1 MDMFEDERERASL
14 HRRGAIAR
22 GVAKRGLVA
31 FLAFAMAFGT
41 TPAQLWA
48 EGAEGIAEAVAQAA
62 TPAEGAAAVDGA
74 AEQSGA
80 EVSDSGSAPA
90 ASAATTGAATGD
102 EGLATGESPATSE
115 QSSTA
120 SAGQAGSAAAAA
132 VQTENPTETG
142 DVAKKQVEVS
152 FSIIGTDADGKAQTW
167 VAPTQLKLDEG
178 ATAADAFVKLQQK
191 TGFKADYE
199 PNTAYGFY
207 LKSITSP
214 TDGRTLAFDS
224 VTHAY
229 WQLFVDGASSSVGA
243 SSVKLT
249 QGQKIEFAFTGGSAS
264 PVVKDQLAA
273 NVTVIGRD
281 AQGKTQTWV
290 DNAQYVVTSGS
301 SALDLTKVALEA
313 NDIDAVAAGSFILS
327 LKYNGVELGTPL
339 DYSTYWQLFING
351 KPSDYTADNVTIHA
365 GDTVT
370 WFYGGWG
377 DQLPSDSVH
386 ASVQVLGKDKD
397 GKQQVWASTGQTSL
411 KAGSAAKDLLEQ
423 TGLTL
428 DAGESSWGW
437 FLNGIY
443 SPFDGKSYGRDAA
456 TKSYW
461 RFYVNGKFADVGA
474 GAYKL
479 QEGDAVTFM
488 YGADADALPGQVLG
502 SVDVIGPDVNGNSTR
517 WGSASNV
524 SLPEGSTAQDFIETV
539 LKAKGIDYK
548 VSQSGAYWS
557 ITSPF
562 EGRAYGHD
570 GATNKYWHLYI
581 NGKPSSLCAN
591 QVTLTSGDK
600 VTFAYTTDGAPMP
613 DPDKIVVD
621 PSATTPDWDAEWA
634 GYGNSGNGSTVTDA
648 KTPAQAAG
656 LKWAFDWKA
665 ESGQQYAN
673 CSEPVIANG
682 FVYIAT
688 ENELIKIDSSTGKK
702 VASAPLASKVS
713 YTSRPIY
720 TNGLIIVPLN
730 GGAVQAITADKL
742 ICKWL
747 TPGLTDLTQSS
758 CTVVSDGEYVYVGS
772 VDISYDENY
781 NATYGNGSFARIKI
795 ATGEVSWQNIDPAE
809 GYYWTGAALTDKYAI
824 VPTSAGTLKCIDK
837 TTGDVVSTMKLG
849 ALANADCVAD
859 PSNGS
864 TFYQMTHDGKLH
876 VISLSAKGVLSEQKT
891 VDLGLTNN
899 MSAAAVAGESL
910 IVGGQTATGSALA
923 LYNLKTGKTTMVT
936 AADGKELP
944 AGFNGIAATPL
955 VSVQGGKTYVYF
967 TVNSADSKD
976 YVNYSAGGGVYRYTL
991 GDAEATQI
999 YDAAGHYQHCDSP
1012 VIADASGNLYYI
1024 NDSGTLF
1031 KLGAVESWTVAF
1043 NSNGGSACDT
1053 KFVATADGK
1062 LVKPA
1067 DPTRDGYT
1075 FGGWFTD
1082 EACTQAYDFS
1092 TLVTADLTLYA
1103 KWTKNAVNPGG
1114 NGGSGTNGGNGG
1126 AGNGSGA
1133 SAGTGTGS
1141 GSGTKGQQAGGAV
1154 APGQKPVTKTTVST
1168 KTETRDNK
1176 SDKKDS
1182 DKSDKKDEK
1191 KSDKKSDR
1199 KSDRKDGKSD
1209 KKSDKKSDSKSD
1221 TGAVSTTTAKKSSS
1235 ASEQETGTNPLA
1247 IVGIAAGVIG
1257 LALIAVF
1264 VLTKRGKGDGNAR

>member
-1 MDMFEDERERASL
+1 MFEDECQRASL
-14 HRRGAIAR
+14 RRRGVIAR
-22 GVAKRGLVA
+22 GVAKRCLVA

-48 EGAEGIAEAVAQAA
+48 EGAEGITDAVAQAT
-62 TPAEGAAAVDGA
+62 TPGEDAALAGGT

-90 ASAATTGAATGD
+90 ASAATTEAATGD
-102 EGLATGESPATSE
+102 EGSATGESPATSE

-142 DVAKKQVEVS
+142 DVVKKQIEVS

-178 ATAADAFVKLQQK
+178 ATAADAFIKLQEK
-191 TGFKADYE
+191 TGFKAKYD

-207 LKSITSP
+207 LESITSP
-214 TDGRTLAFDS
+214 SDGRTLAYDPT
-224 VTHAY
+224 THAY

-249 QGQKIEFAFTGGSAS
+249 QGQKIEFAYTAGSAS

-327 LKYNGVELGTPL
+327 LKYNGVELGTPQ

-351 KPSDYTADNVTIHA
+351 KSSDYTADNVTIHA

-397 GKQQVWASTGQTSL
+397 DKQQVWASTGQTSL
-411 KAGSAAKDLLEQ
+411 KAGSTAKDLLEQ
-423 TGLTL
+423 TGLKLKAT
-428 DAGESSWGW
+428 EESWGW
-437 FLNGIY
+437 YLRGIT
-443 SPFDGKSYGRDAA
+443 SPLDGKTYCGSDAA
-456 TKSYW
+456 TNSYW
-461 RFYVNGKFADVGA
+461 RFYVKGKSDAKYKFADVGA
-474 GAYKL
+474 GAYEL
-479 QEGDAVTFM
+479 HEGDAVTFM
-488 YGADADALPGQVLG
+488 YAGDSDALPGQVLG
-502 SVDVIGPDVNGNSTR
+502 SADIIGPDVNGNNTR

-524 SLPEGSTAQDFIETV
+524 SLPEGSTAQDLIETV

-548 VSQSGAYWS
+548 ASQSGAYWS

-562 EGRAYGHD
+562 EDKSYDYD
-570 GATNKYWHLYI
+570 GATGKYWHLYI
-581 NGKPSSLCAN
+581 NGESSSLCAN
-591 QVTLTSGDK
+591 QVTLKSGDK
-600 VTFAYTTDGAPMP
+600 VTFAYTTEKSPMP

-621 PSATTPDWDAEWA
+621 PSATTPNWDAEWA

-688 ENELIKIDSSTGKK
+688 ESELIKIDSSTGKK

-747 TPGLTDLTQSS
+747 SPGLTDLTQSS

-781 NATYGNGSFARIKI
+781 NATYGNGSFMRIKI
-795 ATGEVSWQNIDPAE
+795 ATGEVSWQNIDASE

-837 TTGDVVSTMKLG
+837 TTGDVVSTMELG
-849 ALANADCVAD
+849 AVANADCIAD

-876 VISLSAKGVLSEQKT
+876 VISLSAKGVLSAQKT

-899 MSAAAVAGESL
+899 LSAPAVFGDNL
-910 IVGGQTATGSALA
+910 IVGGQTATGSALV
-923 LYNLKTGKTTMVT
+923 LYNLKTGKTTMVA
-936 AADGKELP
+936 AADGKALP
-944 AGFNGIAATPL
+944 AGLNGIAATPL

-999 YDAAGHYQHCDSP
+999 YDAAGHYQYCDST
-1012 VIADASGNLYYI
+1012 VIADASGSLYYI

-1082 EACTQAYDFS
+1082 EACTRAYDFS
-1092 TLVTADLTLYA
+1092 TPVTADLTLYA

-1114 NGGSGTNGGNGG
+1114 NGGSGSNGGNGG

-1133 SAGTGTGS
+1133 GAGTGTGS

-1154 APGQKPVTKTTVST
+1154 APGHKPMTKTTVST
-1168 KTETRDNK
+1168 KTETKDNK
-1176 SDKKDS
+1176 PNKKDS

-1191 KSDKKSDR
+1191 KSDKKSD
-1199 KSDRKDGKSD
+1199 KKDS
-1209 KKSDKKSDSKSD
+1209 KSDKKSDSKSD
-1221 TGAVSTTTAKKSSS
+1221 TGAASTTTAKKPSS
-1235 ASEQETGTNPLA
+1235 ASEQETGANPLA
-1247 IVGIAAGVIG
+1247 IVGVAAGVIG
-1257 LALIAVF
+1257 LAIVGVF
-1264 VLTKRGKGDGNAR
+1264 VFTKRR

>member
-22 GVAKRGLVA
+22 GVAKRCLVA

-48 EGAEGIAEAVAQAA
+48 EGAEGITDAVAQAT
-62 TPAEGAAAVDGA
+62 TPGEDAALAGGT

-90 ASAATTGAATGD
+90 ASAATTEAATGD
-102 EGLATGESPATSE
+102 EGSATGESPATSE

-142 DVAKKQVEVS
+142 DVVKKQIEVS

-178 ATAADAFVKLQQK
+178 ATAADAFIKLQEK
-191 TGFKADYE
+191 TGFKAKYD

-207 LKSITSP
+207 LESITSP
-214 TDGRTLAFDS
+214 SDGRRLAYDPT
-224 VTHAY
+224 THAC

-249 QGQKIEFAFTGGSAS
+249 QGQKIEFAYTAGSAS

-327 LKYNGVELGTPL
+327 LKYNGVELGTPQ
-339 DYSTYWQLFING
+339 DYSTYWQLFIND
-351 KPSDYTADNVTIHA
+351 KSSDYTADNVTIHA

-411 KAGSAAKDLLEQ
+411 KAGSTAKDLLEQ
-423 TGLTL
+423 TGLKLKAT
-428 DAGESSWGW
+428 EESWGW
-437 FLNGIY
+437 YLRGIT
-443 SPFDGKSYGRDAA
+443 SPLDGKTYCGSDAA
-456 TKSYW
+456 TNSYW
-461 RFYVNGKFADVGA
+461 RFYVKGKSDAKYKFADVGA
-474 GAYKL
+474 GAYEL
-479 QEGDAVTFM
+479 HEGDAVTFM
-488 YGADADALPGQVLG
+488 YAGDSDALPGQVLG
-502 SVDVIGPDVNGNSTR
+502 SADIIGPDVNGNNTR

-524 SLPEGSTAQDFIETV
+524 SLPEGSTAQDLIETV

-548 VSQSGAYWS
+548 ASQSGAYWS

-562 EGRAYGHD
+562 EDKSYGYD
-570 GATNKYWHLYI
+570 GATGKYWHLYI
-581 NGKPSSLCAN
+581 NGESSSLCAN
-591 QVTLTSGDK
+591 QVTLKSGDK
-600 VTFAYTTDGAPMP
+600 VTFAYTTEKSPMP

-621 PSATTPDWDAEWA
+621 PSATTPNWDAEWA

-758 CTVVSDGEYVYVGS
+758 CTVVSDGEYVYVGTADGKKY
-772 VDISYDENY
+772 V
-781 NATYGNGSFARIKI
+781 NGSFTRIKI
-795 ATGEVSWQNIDPAE
+795 TTGEVSWQNIDAAE

-849 ALANADCVAD
+849 TLANADCVAD

-899 MSAAAVAGESL
+899 MSAPAMSGDNL

-999 YDAAGHYQHCDSP
+999 YDAAGHYQYCDSP

-1031 KLGAVESWTVAF
+1031 KLGAVESWTVVF
-1043 NSNGGSACDT
+1043 NSNGGSACNT

-1082 EACTQAYDFS
+1082 EACVQAYDFS
-1092 TLVTADLTLYA
+1092 TPVTADLTLYA

-1114 NGGSGTNGGNGG
+1114 NGGSGSNGGNGG
-1126 AGNGSGA
+1126 VGSNGGGGS
-1133 SAGTGTGS
+1133 STGTGS
-1141 GSGTKGQQAGGAV
+1141 GTGAGAGSGSGSKGGV
-1154 APGQKPVTKTTVST
+1154 IAPGQKPVTKTTVST

-1199 KSDRKDGKSD
+1199 KDG
-1209 KKSDKKSDSKSD
+1209 KSDKKSDSKSD

>member
-1 MDMFEDERERASL
+1 MFEDERERASL

-48 EGAEGIAEAVAQAA
+48 EGAEGIAEAVAQAT
-62 TPAEGAAAVDGA
+62 TPSEGTGAAGGTADQGK
-74 AEQSGA
+74 AEA
-80 EVSDSGSAPA
+80 SDSGSAPA
-90 ASAATTGAATGD
+90 ASAATTGAAAGD
-102 EGLATGESPATSE
+102 EGSATGENPAASE
-115 QSSTA
+115 QSSTV
-120 SAGQAGSAAAAA
+120 SDGHAGSAAAAA
-132 VQTENPTETG
+132 VQTESPTETG

-178 ATAADAFVKLQQK
+178 ATAADAFIKLQEK
-191 TGFKADYE
+191 TGFKADYDA
-199 PNTAYGFY
+199 NTAYGLY

-214 TDGRTLAFDS
+214 TDSRTLAYDATTGAF
-224 VTHAY
+224 

-249 QGQKIEFAFTGGSAS
+249 QGQKIEFAYTAGSSS

-313 NDIDAVAAGSFILS
+313 NGIDAVAAGAFILS

-351 KPSDYTADNVTIHA
+351 KSSDYTADNVTIHA

-411 KAGSAAKDLLEQ
+411 KAGSTAKDLLEQ

-428 DAGESSWGW
+428 DAKEESWGW
-437 FLNGIY
+437 YLSGIT
-443 SPFDGKSYGRDAA
+443 SPLDGKTYGYDPA

-461 RFYVNGKFADVGA
+461 QFYVNGKFAQVGA
-474 GAYKL
+474 GNYEL

-502 SVDVIGPDVNGNSTR
+502 SVDVIGPDVNGNNTR

-524 SLPEGSTAQDFIETV
+524 SLPEGSTAQDLIETV
-539 LKAKGIDYK
+539 LKAKGVKYNA
-548 VSQSGAYWS
+548 SQSGAYWFLNS

-562 EGRAYGHD
+562 DHKPYGWD
-570 GATNKYWHLYI
+570 AATNKYWHLYI
-581 NGKPSSLCAN
+581 NGEPSLLCAN
-591 QVTLTSGDK
+591 QITLKSGDK
-600 VTFAYTTDGAPMP
+600 VTLAYTTDDSAMP

-621 PSATTPDWDAEWA
+621 PSATTPDWDSEWA

-720 TNGLIIVPLN
+720 ANGLIIVPLN

-758 CTVVSDGEYVYVGS
+758 CTVVSDGEYVYVGTADGKKY
-772 VDISYDENY
+772 V
-781 NATYGNGSFARIKI
+781 NGSFTRIKI
-795 ATGEVSWQNIDPAE
+795 ATGEVSWQNIDAAE

-837 TTGDVVSTMKLG
+837 ATGDVVSTMKLG
-849 ALANADCVAD
+849 VLANADCVAD

-899 MSAAAVAGESL
+899 MSAPAVSGENL
-910 IVGGQTATGSALA
+910 IAGGQTATGSALV

-955 VSVQGGKTYVYF
+955 VSVQGSKTYVYF

-999 YDAAGHYQHCDSP
+999 YDAAGHYQYCDSP

-1053 KFVATADGK
+1053 KFVATADGN

-1075 FGGWFTD
+1075 FGGWYTD
-1082 EACTQAYDFS
+1082 EACMQAYDFS
-1092 TLVTADLTLYA
+1092 TPVTADLTLYA

-1114 NGGSGTNGGNGG
+1114 NGGAGSNDGG
-1126 AGNGSGA
+1126 S
-1133 SAGTGTGS
+1133 GTGTGS
-1141 GSGTKGQQAGGAV
+1141 GTGAGAGSGSGSKGGAI

-1168 KTETRDNK
+1168 KTETKADKK
-1176 SDKKDS
+1176 SDKKD
-1182 DKSDKKDEK
+1182 SDKKDEK
-1191 KSDKKSDR
+1191 KSDKKDS
-1199 KSDRKDGKSD
+1199 
-1209 KKSDKKSDSKSD
+1209 KSDKKSDSKSD
-1221 TGAVSTTTAKKSSS
+1221 TGAASTTTAKKSSS

-1247 IVGIAAGVIG
+1247 IVGVAVGVIG
-1257 LALIAVF
+1257 LAIVGVF
-1264 VLTKRGKGDGNAR
+1264 VFTKHR

>member
-1 MDMFEDERERASL
+1 MFEDECQRASL
-14 HRRGAIAR
+14 RRRGVIAR
-22 GVAKRGLVA
+22 GVAKRCLVA

-48 EGAEGIAEAVAQAA
+48 EGAECITDAVAQAA
-62 TPAEGAAAVDGA
+62 APGEDAALAGGA

-90 ASAATTGAATGD
+90 ASAATTEAATGD
-102 EGLATGESPATSE
+102 KGSATGESPATSE

-120 SAGQAGSAAAAA
+120 SAGQAGSATAAV

-178 ATAADAFVKLQQK
+178 STAADAFVKLQQK

-214 TDGRTLAFDS
+214 TGDRTLAFDS
-224 VTHAY
+224 ATHAY

-243 SSVKLT
+243 SGVKLT
-249 QGQKIEFAFTGGSAS
+249 QGQKIEFAYTAGSAS
-264 PVVKDQLAA
+264 PVVKDQVAA

-339 DYSTYWQLFING
+339 DYTTYWQLFING
-351 KPSDYTADNVTIHA
+351 KSSDYTADNVTIHA

-411 KAGSAAKDLLEQ
+411 KAGSTAKDLLEQ
-423 TGLTL
+423 TGLELKAT
-428 DAGESSWGW
+428 EESWGW
-437 FLNGIY
+437 YLRGIT
-443 SPFDGKSYGRDAA
+443 SPLDGKTYCGSDAA
-456 TKSYW
+456 TNSYW
-461 RFYVNGKFADVGA
+461 RFYVKGKSDVKYKFADVGA

-479 QEGDAVTFM
+479 HEGDAVTFM
-488 YGADADALPGQVLG
+488 YAGDSDALPGQVLG
-502 SVDVIGPDVNGNSTR
+502 SVDVIGPDVNGNNTR

-524 SLPEGSTAQDFIETV
+524 SLPEGSTAQDLIETV

-548 VSQSGAYWS
+548 ASQSGACWRLNS
-557 ITSPF
+557 INSPF
-562 EGRAYGHD
+562 EDKAYGND
-570 GATNKYWHLYI
+570 GATNKCWHLYI

-781 NATYGNGSFARIKI
+781 NATYGNGSLKRIKI

-899 MSAAAVAGESL
+899 MSAPAVAGENL

-955 VSVQGGKTYVYF
+955 VSAQGGKTYVYF

-1092 TLVTADLTLYA
+1092 TPVTADLTLYA
-1103 KWTKNAVNPGG
+1103 KWTKDAVNPGG

-1133 SAGTGTGS
+1133 GAGTGTGS

-1154 APGQKPVTKTTVST
+1154 APGHKPTTKTTVST
-1168 KTETRDNK
+1168 KTETKDNK

-1191 KSDKKSDR
+1191 KSDKKSD
-1199 KSDRKDGKSD
+1199 KKDS
-1209 KKSDKKSDSKSD
+1209 KSDKKSDSKSD
-1221 TGAVSTTTAKKSSS
+1221 TGAASTTTAKKSSS

-1247 IVGIAAGVIG
+1247 IVGVAAGVIG
-1257 LALIAVF
+1257 LAIVGVF
-1264 VLTKRGKGDGNAR
+1264 VFTKRR

>member
-1 MDMFEDERERASL
+1 MFEDERQRVS

-48 EGAEGIAEAVAQAA
+48 EGAEGIAEAVAQAT
-62 TPAEGAAAVDGA
+62 TPSEGAGA
-74 AEQSGA
+74 ADGTADQGKA

-90 ASAATTGAATGD
+90 ASAATTEAATGD
-102 EGLATGESPATSE
+102 EGSATGESPATSE

-178 ATAADAFVKLQQK
+178 ATAADAFIKLQEK
-191 TGFKADYE
+191 TGFKAKYE

-207 LKSITSP
+207 LESITSP
-214 TDGRTLAFDS
+214 SDGRTLAYDPTTYAF
-224 VTHAY
+224 

-249 QGQKIEFAFTGGSAS
+249 QGQKIEFAYTAGSSS
-264 PVVKDQLAA
+264 PVVKDQVAA

-327 LKYNGVELGTPL
+327 LKYNGVELGTPQ

-351 KPSDYTADNVTIHA
+351 KSSDYTADNVTIHA

-411 KAGSAAKDLLEQ
+411 KAGSTAKDLLEQ
-423 TGLTL
+423 TGLKL
-428 DAGESSWGW
+428 DASESSWGW
-437 FLNGIY
+437 FLNGIT
-443 SPFDGKSYGRDAA
+443 SPFDSKSYGWDAA

-502 SVDVIGPDVNGNSTR
+502 SADVIGPDVNGNNTR
-517 WGSASNV
+517 WGSASSV
-524 SLPEGSTAQDFIETV
+524 SLPEGSTAQNLIEAV
-539 LKAKGIDYK
+539 LKAKGVTYNG
-548 VSQSGAYWS
+548 SQSGEYWFLNS
-557 ITSPF
+557 IKSPF
-562 EGRAYGHD
+562 EDKSYGYD
-570 GATNKYWHLYI
+570 AATNKYWHLYI
-581 NGKPSSLCAN
+581 NGEPSLLCAN
-591 QVTLTSGDK
+591 QITLKSGDRVTL
-600 VTFAYTTDGAPMP
+600 AYTTDDSPMP
-613 DPDKIVVD
+613 DPDKVVVD
-621 PSATTPDWDAEWA
+621 PSATTPNWDAEWA

-758 CTVVSDGEYVYVGS
+758 CTVVSDGEYVYVGTADGKKY
-772 VDISYDENY
+772 V
-781 NATYGNGSFARIKI
+781 NGSFTRIKI
-795 ATGEVSWQNIDPAE
+795 ATGEVSWQNIDAAE

-837 TTGDVVSTMKLG
+837 ATGDVVSTMKLG
-849 ALANADCVAD
+849 VLANADCVAD

-899 MSAAAVAGESL
+899 MSAPAVSGENL
-910 IVGGQTATGSALA
+910 IVGGQTATGSALV

-955 VSVQGGKTYVYF
+955 VSVQGSKTYVYF

-999 YDAAGHYQHCDSP
+999 YDAAGHYQYCDSP

-1075 FGGWFTD
+1075 FGGWYTD
-1082 EACTQAYDFS
+1082 EACMQAYDFS
-1092 TLVTADLTLYA
+1092 TPVTADLTLYA
-1103 KWTKNAVNPGG
+1103 KWTKKAVNPGG
-1114 NGGSGTNGGNGG
+1114 NGGAGSNGG
-1126 AGNGSGA
+1126 GS
-1133 SAGTGTGS
+1133 GTGTGS
-1141 GSGTKGQQAGGAV
+1141 GTGAGAGSGSGSKGGAI

-1168 KTETRDNK
+1168 KTETKADKK
-1176 SDKKDS
+1176 SDKKD
-1182 DKSDKKDEK
+1182 SDKKDEK
-1191 KSDKKSDR
+1191 KSDKKDS
-1199 KSDRKDGKSD
+1199 
-1209 KKSDKKSDSKSD
+1209 KSDKKSDSKSD
-1221 TGAVSTTTAKKSSS
+1221 TGAASTTTAKKSSS

-1247 IVGIAAGVIG
+1247 IVGVAVGVIG
-1257 LALIAVF
+1257 LAIVGVF
-1264 VLTKRGKGDGNAR
+1264 VFTKHR

>member
-1 MDMFEDERERASL
+1 MFEDERERASL

-22 GVAKRGLVA
+22 GVAKRCLVA
-31 FLAFAMAFGT
+31 FLAFAMVFGT

-62 TPAEGAAAVDGA
+62 TPSEGAGA
-74 AEQSGA
+74 AGGTADQGKA

-90 ASAATTGAATGD
+90 ASADTTEAATGD
-102 EGLATGESPATSE
+102 EGSATGESPATSE

-120 SAGQAGSAAAAA
+120 PAGQAGSAAAAT
-132 VQTENPTETG
+132 VQAENPTETG

-178 ATAADAFVKLQQK
+178 STAADAFIKLQEK
-191 TGFKADYE
+191 TGFKAKYE

-207 LKSITSP
+207 LESITSP
-214 TDGRTLAFDS
+214 SDGRTLAYDPTTYAF
-224 VTHAY
+224 

-243 SSVKLT
+243 SGVKLT
-249 QGQKIEFAFTGGSAS
+249 QGQKIEFAYTAGSAS
-264 PVVKDQLAA
+264 PVVKDQVAA

-301 SALDLTKVALEA
+301 SALDLTKAALEA

-327 LKYNGVELGTPL
+327 LKYNGVELGTPQ

-351 KPSDYTADNVTIHA
+351 KSSDYPADNVTIHA

-411 KAGSAAKDLLEQ
+411 KAGSTAKDLLEQ
-423 TGLTL
+423 VGLTL

-443 SPFDGKSYGRDAA
+443 SPFDVDGKPYVGDAA
-456 TKSYW
+456 TNSYW
-461 RFYVNGKFADVGA
+461 RFYVNGEFKNVGA
-474 GAYKL
+474 GAYEL

-502 SVDVIGPDVNGNSTR
+502 SVDVIGPDVNGNNTR

-524 SLPEGSTAQDFIETV
+524 SLPEGSTAQNLIETV
-539 LKAKGIDYK
+539 LKAKGVTYDG
-548 VSQSGAYWS
+548 SQNGEYWFLNS
-557 ITSPF
+557 IKSPF
-562 EGRAYGHD
+562 EDKAYGYD
-570 GATNKYWHLYI
+570 GATKKNWHLYI
-581 NGKPSSLCAN
+581 NGEPSLLCAN
-591 QVTLTSGDK
+591 QITLKSDDK
-600 VTFAYTTDGAPMP
+600 VTLAYTTDDSPMP

-781 NATYGNGSFARIKI
+781 NATYGNGSFACIKI

-837 TTGDVVSTMKLG
+837 TTGDVVSTMKLS
-849 ALANADCVAD
+849 AVANADCIAD

-876 VISLSAKGVLSEQKT
+876 VISLSAKGVLSEQNT

-899 MSAAAVAGESL
+899 LSAPAVSGDNL
-910 IVGGQTATGSALA
+910 IVGGQTATGSALV
-923 LYNLKTGKTTMVT
+923 LYNLKTGKTTMVA
-936 AADGKELP
+936 AADGKALP
-944 AGFNGIAATPL
+944 AGLNGIAATPL

-1075 FGGWFTD
+1075 FGGWYAD
-1082 EACTQAYDFS
+1082 EACMQAYDFS
-1092 TLVTADLTLYA
+1092 TPVTADLTLYA
-1103 KWTKNAVNPGG
+1103 KWTKNATNPGG
-1114 NGGSGTNGGNGG
+1114 NGGAGSNGGS
-1126 AGNGSGA
+1126 GS
-1133 SAGTGTGS
+1133 GTGTGS
-1141 GSGTKGQQAGGAV
+1141 GAGAGAGSGSGSKGGAI
-1154 APGQKPVTKTTVST
+1154 APGHKPTTKTTVST
-1168 KTETRDNK
+1168 KTETKDN
-1176 SDKKDS
+1176 
-1182 DKSDKKDEK
+1182 
-1191 KSDKKSDR
+1191 
-1199 KSDRKDGKSD
+1199 
-1209 KKSDKKSDSKSD
+1209 KSDKKSDSKSD
-1221 TGAVSTTTAKKSSS
+1221 TGAASTTTAKKSSG
-1235 ASEQETGTNPLA
+1235 ASEQEAGTNPLA
-1247 IVGIAAGVIG
+1247 IVGVAAGVIG
-1257 LALIAVF
+1257 LAIVGVF
-1264 VLTKRGKGDGNAR
+1264 VFTKRR

>member
-1 MDMFEDERERASL
+1 MFEDERERASL

-31 FLAFAMAFGT
+31 FLAFAMVFGT
-41 TPAQLWA
+41 MPAQLWA

-62 TPAEGAAAVDGA
+62 TPSEGAGA
-74 AEQSGA
+74 AGGTADQGKA

-90 ASAATTGAATGD
+90 ASADTTEAATGD
-102 EGLATGESPATSE
+102 EGSATGESPATSE

-178 ATAADAFVKLQQK
+178 STAADAFVKLQQK
-191 TGFKADYE
+191 VGFKAKYD
-199 PNTAYGFY
+199 PNTAYGFH
-207 LKSITSP
+207 LESITSP
-214 TDGRTLAFDS
+214 SDGRTLAFDPA
-224 VTHAY
+224 TYAY

-243 SSVKLT
+243 SGVKLT
-249 QGQKIEFAFTGGSAS
+249 QGQKIEFAYTAGSSS
-264 PVVKDQLAA
+264 PVVKDQVAA

-351 KPSDYTADNVTIHA
+351 KSSDYTADNVTIHA

-397 GKQQVWASTGQTSL
+397 GKQQVWASTGQMSL
-411 KAGSAAKDLLEQ
+411 KVGSTAKDLLEQ
-423 TGLTL
+423 TGLRL
-428 DAGESSWGW
+428 DSSESSWGW

-443 SPFDGKSYGRDAA
+443 SPFDVDGKPYVGDAA
-456 TKSYW
+456 TNSYW
-461 RFYVNGKFADVGA
+461 RFYVNGEFKNVGA
-474 GAYKL
+474 GAYEL

-502 SVDVIGPDVNGNSTR
+502 SVDVIGPDVNGNNTR

-524 SLPEGSTAQDFIETV
+524 SLPEGSTAQNLIETV
-539 LKAKGIDYK
+539 LKAKGVTYDG
-548 VSQSGAYWS
+548 SQNGEYWFLNS
-557 ITSPF
+557 IKSPF
-562 EGRAYGHD
+562 EDKAYGYD
-570 GATNKYWHLYI
+570 GATKKNWHLYI
-581 NGKPSSLCAN
+581 NGEPSLLCAN
-591 QVTLTSGDK
+591 QITLKSGDK
-600 VTFAYTTDGAPMP
+600 VTLAYTTDDSPMP

-781 NATYGNGSFARIKI
+781 NATYGNGSFACIKI

-837 TTGDVVSTMKLG
+837 TTGDVVSTMKLS
-849 ALANADCVAD
+849 AVANADCIAD

-876 VISLSAKGVLSEQKT
+876 VISLSAKGVLSEQNT

-899 MSAAAVAGESL
+899 LSAPAVSGDNL
-910 IVGGQTATGSALA
+910 IVGGQTATGSALV
-923 LYNLKTGKTTMVT
+923 LYNLKTGKTTMVA
-936 AADGKELP
+936 AADGKALP
-944 AGFNGIAATPL
+944 AGHNGIAATPL

-1075 FGGWFTD
+1075 FGGWYAD
-1082 EACTQAYDFS
+1082 EACMQAYDFS
-1092 TLVTADLTLYA
+1092 TPVTADLTLYA
-1103 KWTKNAVNPGG
+1103 KWTKNATNPGG
-1114 NGGSGTNGGNGG
+1114 NGG
-1126 AGNGSGA
+1126 AGSNDGSG
-1133 SAGTGTGS
+1133 SGTGTGS
-1141 GSGTKGQQAGGAV
+1141 GAGAGAGSGSGSKGGAI
-1154 APGQKPVTKTTVST
+1154 APGHKPTTKTTVST
-1168 KTETRDNK
+1168 KTETKDN
-1176 SDKKDS
+1176 
-1182 DKSDKKDEK
+1182 
-1191 KSDKKSDR
+1191 
-1199 KSDRKDGKSD
+1199 
-1209 KKSDKKSDSKSD
+1209 KSDKKSDSKSD
-1221 TGAVSTTTAKKSSS
+1221 TGAASTTTAKKSSG
-1235 ASEQETGTNPLA
+1235 ASEQEAGTNPLA
-1247 IVGIAAGVIG
+1247 IVGVAAGVIG
-1257 LALIAVF
+1257 LAIVGVF
-1264 VLTKRGKGDGNAR
+1264 VFTKRR